1 MLFLYTNSFC
11 IFTWCLVCLYI
22 VLCVHKQTNTFVAI
36 ISFFCATLLFSTKIS
51 SYYPSWYWHRYKQR
65 RAELSEAL
73 TRLESV
79 QSELEMFI
87 ALHSKCETVIAEV
100 NGGLKEPSIDSKELE
115 HMREQADHV
124 QIQIHDMER
133 VVS

>member
-1 MLFLYTNSFC
+1 
-11 IFTWCLVCLYI
+11 
-22 VLCVHKQTNTFVAI
+22 
-36 ISFFCATLLFSTKIS
+36 
-51 SYYPSWYWHRYKQR
+51 
-65 RAELSEAL
+65 
-73 TRLESV
+73 
-79 QSELEMFI
+79 MFI